1 MSPESPHIFVIPT
14 GSELKDGA
22 PHAALLET
30 LRATV
35 ELLSEPF
42 PDLSQADEL
51 GRRLARLDWT
61 PVEGDFQL
69 SPAFSNLFS
78 ARSFSLQNS
87 SEPLESYA
95 PIYQAL
101 AGGFLS
107 TLADSGAP
115 VALSPLVHFFEIV
128 DRLLWPEDQLAEP
141 DQVRLG
147 DGVLLLDP
155 TAQIVYLSKP
165 LSVRLG
171 YTQAQLQGKP
181 VEVLLPERLRNVHEQ
196 ARSQYLKP
204 PVNLLLPRQGNYAV
218 QTRTGEEIPLR
229 ASLEFFELGEHIVTL
244 GTVSTVPTREE
255 LQTVYRA
262 YQKRYQ
268 SLTGSH
274 LAYVV
279 RMDAEG
285 RIRFVNQALCQ
296 LSGKSCEELEGMRLT
311 ELLHPEDVPAVEQNL
326 RALDRPPFLR
336 RGLSRLRTPQA
347 THWVEWESHA
357 IRDWEGQVLE
367 IQLVLQDVT
376 RFKAVES
383 ELEQR
388 LQEARTLAAINR
400 ALNETL
406 ELEPVLELIVTS
418 TRDLIPN
425 AGQAVLH
432 LYKPEKD
439 LLLPAA
445 TAGLQG
451 DRNATLMLSKERG
464 VAGLALAGKK
474 LVSVGD
480 TSQDPRY
487 VPLAGE
493 GGKPTSLMVAP
504 ILNAGRVLGTISVQS
519 PRPNAFRAEHE
530 RILSELAVSAA
541 IALNNAQMYEKERR
555 QRQLL
560 EALSDSE
567 TAIHQSLDLDRV
579 LDSILD
585 HTLWL
590 VPANAANIMLVRDDC
605 AFIVRHRGYD
615 YLPDAD
621 QKLKQATF
629 SLQAPFFKQMLQTGQ
644 AVWVPDV
651 TQEPDWVEFPEAHG
665 MKIRSYAAA
674 PLKAAD
680 RILGFINVD
689 SQQPHAFDQAT
700 LRRLQ
705 MVAEH
710 AASAIQNAH
719 LHQDLLQA
727 LKEERQARENLSQ
740 AEKLATLGRMITTVI
755 HEINNPLQSLQ
766 NCLYILEEESTVV
779 PEAEPFFDV
788 ALSEID
794 RLSRVVN
801 QLRQVQKSGPQIEK
815 REVSLQQVL
824 DKVRLLVARQLQQNQ
839 VEWVQETPPEE
850 VSVSA
855 DRDMLTQLFLN
866 LVLNAVEA
874 MSGQPGGQIT
884 LRLLLNAA
892 DRELGVS
899 IADTGPGIAPQ
910 VVNEL
915 FDPFVTTK
923 PEGLGLGLAVCYD
936 IVHSHGGR
944 ITLDS
949 RQGSGTCFTVWL
961 PQTERE

>member
-1 MSPESPHIFVIPT
+1 MTEDGHLFVIPSANDQHT
-14 GSELKDGA
+14 GA
-22 PHAALLET
+22 PFAELSET
-30 LRATV
+30 LRATI
-35 ELLSEPF
+35 ELLTESF

-51 GRRLARLDWT
+51 GRRLARLAWA
-61 PVEGDFQL
+61 PAEGDFEL
-69 SPAFSNLFS
+69 SPALSGLFS
-78 ARSFSLQNS
+78 SRSFSLQNAS
-87 SEPLESYA
+87 DPLESYA

-107 TLADSGAP
+107 TLAETGAP
-115 VALSPLVHFFEIV
+115 VELGPLVRFFEIV
-128 DRLLWPEDQLAEP
+128 DRLLWPADQLAEP
-141 DQVRLG
+141 DAARLG
-147 DGVLLLDP
+147 DGVLLLSP
-155 TAQIVYLSKP
+155 TAQIVYISKP
-165 LSVRLG
+165 LAVRLG
-171 YTQAQLQGKP
+171 YTLAQLQGKP
-181 VEVLLPERLRNVHEQ
+181 VEVLLPERLRSVHEQ
-196 ARSQYLKP
+196 ARRQYLKP
-204 PVNLLLPRQGNYAV
+204 PVNLLLPRQGNYAGL
-218 QTRTGEEIPLR
+218 TRTGEEIPLR
-229 ASLEFFELGEHIVTL
+229 ASLEFFEIGPRIVTL
-244 GTVSTVPTREE
+244 GTISTVPTRDE
-255 LQTVYRA
+255 LETVYRA

-268 SLTGSH
+268 GLTGTQ

-285 RIRFVNQALCQ
+285 RIRFANQALCQ
-296 LSGKSCEELEGMRLT
+296 LTGKTCEQLEGRRLT
-311 ELLHPEDVPAVEQNL
+311 EMFHPEDVPAIEQNL

-336 RGLSRLRTPQA
+336 SGLSRLNTPED

-367 IQLVLQDVT
+367 IQLVLRDVT
-376 RFKAVES
+376 RFKAVEA

-406 ELEPVLELIVTS
+406 ELDPVLELIVAS
-418 TRDLIPN
+418 TRDLIPH
-425 AGQAVLH
+425 AGQVVLH

-445 TAGLQG
+445 TAGLEG
-451 DRNATLMLSKERG
+451 DRNATLMMSKTRG
-464 VAGLALAGKK
+464 VAGLALVEKK
-474 LVSVGD
+474 LVNVGD

-487 VPLAGE
+487 MPLSGE
-493 GGKPTSLMVAP
+493 GGQPASLMVAP

-519 PRPNAFRAEHE
+519 PKPYAFHAGHE

-541 IALNNAQMYEKERR
+541 IALNNAQIYEKERR

-567 TAIHQSLDLDRV
+567 TAIHQSLDLDQV

-590 VPANAANIMLVRDDC
+590 VPGKSANIMLLQDER
-605 AFIVRHRGYD
+605 AFIVRHHGYD
-615 YLPDAD
+615 YIPGAE
-621 QKLKQATF
+621 QTLKNATF
-629 SLQAPFFKQMLQTGQ
+629 PLEAPFFKKMLQTGQ

-651 TQEPDWVEFPEAHG
+651 TQEPNWVEFPEAQD
-665 MKIRSYAAA
+665 MQIRSYAAA
-674 PLKAAD
+674 PLKARD

-689 SQQPHAFDQAT
+689 SPQPHAFDEAT
-700 LRRLQ
+700 PRRLQ
-705 MVAEH
+705 MVADH

-727 LKEERQARENLSQ
+727 LQEERQARENLSQ

-779 PEAEPFFDV
+779 PEAEQFFDV

-794 RLSRVVN
+794 RLSRVVG
-801 QLRQVQKSGPQIEK
+801 QLREVQKSGPQIEK
-815 REVSLQQVL
+815 TEVSLQQVL
-824 DKVRLLVARQLQQNQ
+824 EKVRLLVARQLQQNHIK
-839 VEWVQETPPEE
+839 WVQDNLPEQ
-850 VSVSA
+850 VTVSA

-874 MSGQPGGQIT
+874 MSGQRSGKIT
-884 LRLLLNAA
+884 LRVLLNTA
-892 DRELGVS
+892 DREVGVS

-910 VVNEL
+910 VVNDL

-923 PEGLGLGLAVCYD
+923 QEGLGLGLAVCYD

-961 PQTERE
+961 PQPA

>member
-1 MSPESPHIFVIPT
+1 MSPDSPHFFVIPT
-14 GSELKDGA
+14 ANGLKTNA
-22 PHAALLET
+22 PLAELLET
-30 LRATV
+30 LRAV
-35 ELLSEPF
+35 IELLTESF

-51 GRRLARLDWT
+51 GRRLARLAWT
-61 PVEGDFQL
+61 PDEGDFQL
-69 SPAFSNLFS
+69 SPALSGLFS
-78 ARSFSLQNS
+78 SRSFSLQNS
-87 SEPLESYA
+87 SDALESYA

-115 VALSPLVHFFEIV
+115 VELDPLVRFFELV

-141 DQVRLG
+141 DPMRLG

-155 TAQIVYLSKP
+155 TAHIVYLSKP
-165 LSVRLG
+165 LAVRLG
-171 YTQAQLQGKP
+171 YSPAQLKEQP
-181 VEVLLPERLRNVHEQ
+181 VEILLPERLRAVHEQ
-196 ARSQYLKP
+196 VRSQYLSP
-204 PVNLLLPRQGNYAV
+204 PVNILLPRQGNYAGL
-218 QTRTGEEIPLR
+218 TRTGEEIPLR
-229 ASLEFFELGEHIVTL
+229 ASLEFFQIGQKIVTL

-255 LQTVYRA
+255 LETVYRA

-268 SLTGSH
+268 GLTGSQ

-279 RMDAEG
+279 RMDAGG

-296 LSGKSCEELEGMRLT
+296 LTGKSCDQLEGMRLS
-311 ELLHPEDVPAVEQNL
+311 ELFHPQDVPGIEQNL

-336 RGLSRLRTPQA
+336 RGLSRLNSPDA

-376 RFKAVES
+376 RFKAAEA

-406 ELEPVLELIVTS
+406 ELKPVLELIVAS
-418 TRDLIPN
+418 TRDLIPH
-425 AGQAVLH
+425 AGQVVLH

-445 TAGLQG
+445 TCGLEG
-451 DRNATLMLSKERG
+451 DRNATLMMSKARG
-464 VAGLALAGKK
+464 VAGLALAQKK
-474 LVSVGD
+474 LVNVGD
-480 TSQDPRY
+480 ISQDPRY
-487 VPLAGE
+487 VPLSGE
-493 GGKPTSLMVAP
+493 RGVSASLMVAP

-519 PRPNAFRAEHE
+519 PAPHAFHAGHE
-530 RILSELAVSAA
+530 RILGELAVSAA
-541 IALNNAQMYEKERR
+541 IALNNAQIYEKERR

-567 TAIHQSLDLDRV
+567 TAIHQSLDLDQV

-590 VPANAANIMLVRDDC
+590 VPANSANIMLVQDEC
-605 AFIVRHRGYD
+605 AFIVRQRGYD
-615 YLPDAD
+615 YLPGAD
-621 QKLKQATF
+621 QALKNATF
-629 SLQAPFFKQMLQTGQ
+629 PLQAPFFKKMLQTGR

-651 TQEPDWVEFPEAHG
+651 TQEPEWIEFPEARDL
-665 MKIRSYAAA
+665 KIRSYAAA
-674 PLKAAD
+674 PLKARQ

-689 SQQPHAFDQAT
+689 SLQPQAFDEDT

-705 MVAEH
+705 MVADH

-727 LKEERQARENLSQ
+727 LKEERQARENLYQ

-766 NCLYILEEESTVV
+766 NCLYILEEESTIV
-779 PEAEPFFDV
+779 PEAEQFFDV
-788 ALSEID
+788 ALSEIE
-794 RLSRVVN
+794 RLSRVIG

-815 REVSLQQVL
+815 SEVFLQQVL
-824 DKVRLLVARQLQQNQ
+824 EKVRLLVARQLQQNH
-839 VEWVQETPPEE
+839 VMWIQEDLLEE

-874 MSGQPGGQIT
+874 MSGQSGGEIR
-884 LRLLLNAA
+884 LRVLLNQA
-892 DRELGVS
+892 DREVGVS
-899 IADTGPGIAPQ
+899 IADNGPGIAPQ

-923 PEGLGLGLAVCYD
+923 QEGLGLGLAVCYD

-961 PQTERE
+961 PQPA